1 MVSVVDD
8 DRHFRKSM
16 RRLIRS
22 LGYSVDDFTSA
33 TDFLASPRL
42 ADTACLISD
51 INMPVMSGLELFRH
65 LVAQGCTIPTIFVT
79 GLPNDSDEA
88 HALNDGVLCYLAK
101 PVDEERLTRCLF
113 EALRSAG
120 SLNESQ

>member
-1 MVSVVDD
+1 
-8 DRHFRKSM
+8 M

-120 SLNESQ
+120 SLK